1 MSTVQQLPQD
11 AIVRSP
17 STILASSL
25 RLNWKGIVVEHH
37 IANPGERAEIA
48 CSRPI
53 IELASGKHVARG
65 ERADLGGRYRPYFKR
80 PGSIYL
86 FAEGYLPR
94 LRPST
99 PTELIACALD
109 PVYVEAV
116 AAEQD
121 SPLSTKLRNRIG
133 IQDHACSAL
142 MRLLADEVKL
152 GGASGRLYTD
162 HLVYALTLRL
172 HFLGRTTSLKWTAT
186 PTLALSRVFERI
198 EADISADLDLET
210 LAAVSGYSRN
220 HFLRLFRG
228 ATGSTPY
235 QYLQNLRVEKAK
247 TLMKNKSLRLLDI
260 ALACGYS
267 SDAQLTRVFHRVTGI
282 SAGKYRRSIL

>member
-1 MSTVQQLPQD
+1 M
-11 AIVRSP
+11 
-17 STILASSL
+17 
-25 RLNWKGIVVEHH
+25 VEHH

-53 IELASGKHVARG
+53 VELASGKHIARG
-65 ERADLGGRYRPYFKR
+65 ERADLHGKYRPYFKQ

-86 FAEGYLPR
+86 FAEGYLPG
-94 LRPST
+94 LRPAT
-99 PTELIACALD
+99 PTELIACSLD

-121 SPLSTKLRNRIG
+121 WPLRRKLRNRFG

-142 MRLLADEVKL
+142 MRLLADEAKS

-162 HLVYALTLRL
+162 HLIYALTLRL
-172 HFLGRTTSLKWTAT
+172 YFVDRTPPKWNGT
-186 PTLALSRVFERI
+186 PTLALNRVFERI
-198 EADISADLDLET
+198 EVDISADLDLET

-220 HFLRLFRG
+220 HFLRLFHA
-228 ATGSTPY
+228 ATGSTPH

-247 TLMKNKSLRLLDI
+247 VLMKNKALRLLDI

-267 SDAQLTRVFHRVTGI
+267 SDAQLARVFHRVTGV

>member
-1 MSTVQQLPQD
+1 MSAVQQLPQN
-11 AIVRSP
+11 AIVRGP
-17 STILASSL
+17 STLLASSR

-37 IANPGERAEIA
+37 IANPGEREEIA
-48 CSRPI
+48 CSSPI
-53 IELASGKHVARG
+53 IELASSKHVARG
-65 ERADLGGRYRPYFKR
+65 ERADLGGKYRPYIKQ

-116 AAEQD
+116 AAEQN
-121 SPLSTKLRNRIG
+121 SLFRTKLRNRIS

-142 MRLLADEVKL
+142 MRLLTDEAKS

-172 HFLGRTTSLKWTAT
+172 HFLDRNPPKWNAT
-186 PTLALSRVFERI
+186 PTLALSRVFERM
-198 EADISADLDLET
+198 EDDISEDLDLET

-220 HFLRLFRG
+220 HFLRLFHA

-247 TLMKNKSLRLLDI
+247 VLMKNRSLRLLDV

-267 SDAQLTRVFHRVTGI
+267 SDAQLTRVFHRVTGV
-282 SAGKYRRSIL
+282 SAGKYRRFIL